1 MTDTKKNKMVKEK
14 IMGKPLLWVIGGI
27 VLLIGIA
34 FLNQKTAVAT
44 EVVVYKTPSCG
55 CCKEWVKHL
64 QENGFRVE
72 VHDRNDL
79 TPIKK
84 QLGVPGNLQSCHTA
98 KVGNYVVE
106 GHVPADDN
114 KLLLK
119 EKPNVVGLT
128 VPGMPHGSPGMD
140 MGPRKDPY
148 DVLTFKSGGKT
159 DIFSSYNQR

>member
-79 TPIKK
+79 TSIKK

-106 GHVPADDN
+106 GHVPADDI

>member
-106 GHVPADDN
+106 GHVPADDI

-159 DIFSSYNQR
+159 DIFSSYNHR